1 MKHFMQYAVAG
12 AIALMSAGPAMA
24 ATINFES
31 IGSTTF
37 NGTEVF
43 SEAGYTLEVIDTP
56 AVPGGDG
63 FAGGIG
69 NGNDPYLC
77 EIASCPTGN
86 SSYFYMGVNDGGLK
100 ISRSDSLAFSMSTL
114 DYAFLAPV
122 GGLPGYSY
130 GQLTVSGVTTSGG
143 TLRATFDFP
152 ALVGGSSP
160 FVSASLASQFGGA
173 LFSNV
178 TISSCMFDGN
188 GCVSPADNQ
197 AQFTL
202 DNVVLSA
209 VPEPETYAMLALGLA
224 AIGLVSRRRAKQQS
238 NV

>member
-1 MKHFMQYAVAG
+1 MKHLMQFAAVG
-12 AIALMSAGPAMA
+12 ALALMSAAPAMA
-24 ATINFES
+24 DTINFES

-37 NGTEVF
+37 NGTETF
-43 SEAGYTLEVIDTP
+43 TEAGYTLEVIDTP
-56 AVPGGDG
+56 AVPGGTG

-69 NGNDPYLC
+69 NGLDPFLC
-77 EIASCPTGN
+77 EIASCPSGN

-100 ISRSDSLAFSMSTL
+100 VSREDQLAFRLSSL

-130 GQLTVSGVTTSGG
+130 GQLTVTGITVGG
-143 TLRATFDFP
+143 SSVQATFDFP

-160 FVSASLASQFGGA
+160 FASANLYSQFGNT

-178 TISSCMFDGN
+178 TISSCLFADT
-188 GCVSPADNQ
+188 GCISPAGNQ

-202 DNVVLSA
+202 DNLVLAA
-209 VPEPETYAMLALGLA
+209 VPEPETYAMMGLGLA
-224 AIGLVSRRRAKQQS
+224 AIGLVARRRAKKQN